1 MAAVRV
7 RQHVNP
13 LSEKFRTPVS
23 APDWQNIYANLSL
36 PLYLDIGCA
45 RGRFILE
52 MAEVEPRWN
61 YLGLEIRQPLVDE
74 ANEIRDEKGLKN
86 LHYIFCNAN
95 NSLRPILSTLPPGI
109 LHSCLIQFPDPWFK
123 NRHAK
128 RRVVQPELVNELADY
143 LPIGG
148 TVFLQS
154 DIEFVAIEMSDRFSE
169 NPAFNKQHQQQWL
182 IDNPFPV
189 ATERE
194 KRVML
199 RRESVYRAIFERVAN
214 C

>member
-1 MAAVRV
+1 LAAVRV

-13 LSEKFRTPVS
+13 LSEKFHTPVS
-23 APDWQNIYANLSL
+23 APDWQNIYVNLNL
-36 PLYLDIGCA
+36 PLHLDIGCA

-52 MAEVEPRWN
+52 TAEVEPGWN
-61 YLGLEIRQPLVDE
+61 YLGLEIRQPLVEE
-74 ANEIRDEKGLKN
+74 ANKIRDEKGLKN

-95 NSLRPILSTLPPGI
+95 NSLLPILSTLPPGM
-109 LHSCLIQFPDPWFK
+109 LHLCSIQFPDPWFK

-128 RRVVQPELVNELADY
+128 RRVVQPKLVNELADY

-169 NPAFNKQHQQQWL
+169 NPAFKKQHTQQWL
-182 IDNPFPV
+182 ADNPFSI

-199 RRESVYRAIFERVAN
+199 RGEPVYRAIFERIG
-214 C
+214 